1 VHFIPNDKRVVPL
14 ARVNCQWSGSQ
25 KVNKCNLFY
34 RFDSIWFHFEG
45 LSYIRAG
52 VVQLSPNKIKSNLNT
67 KHIWWN
73 NL

>member
-1 VHFIPNDKRVVPL
+1 VQFIL
-14 ARVNCQWSGSQ
+14 SI
-25 KVNKCNLFY
+25 
-34 RFDSIWFHFEG
+34 RFDLVPFRGAAITG